1 MDKCAWAG
9 TRPAPTVVRSGS
21 TRQRTT
27 VGARG
32 GGVEWRGLV
41 LAHPL
46 PSADLSL
53 RIFLRQR
60 LIKVDLEVNLFDGD
74 TKVHTCQQ
82 NLLPRSIAHTIPR
95 AALLLAAPEDLDMRR
110 ELIDEHDFLDR
121 GTRLVR
127 LELIRIVIFLSRW
140 RKHFH
145 YNAWRANDFV
155 AAPPVSNIA

>member
-53 RIFLRQR
+53 RIFLPQPP
-60 LIKVDLEVNLFDGD
+60 IEVDIVVDLFERD
-74 TKVHTCQQ
+74 THIHALQHG
-82 NLLPRSIAHTIPR
+82 LLPRSIDHTIPL

-127 LELIRIVIFLSRW
+127 LELIRIVVFLSRW
-140 RKHFH
+140 
-145 YNAWRANDFV
+145 
-155 AAPPVSNIA
+155 